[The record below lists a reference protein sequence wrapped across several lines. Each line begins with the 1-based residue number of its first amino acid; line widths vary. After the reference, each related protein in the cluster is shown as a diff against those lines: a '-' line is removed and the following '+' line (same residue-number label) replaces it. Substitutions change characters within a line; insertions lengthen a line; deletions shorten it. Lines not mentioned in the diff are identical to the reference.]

1 MSQAAPTGQQA
12 LSTPRGVRN
21 RATRAVTSLF
31 GVFAGLIGLEHGY
44 LTIHRQTDVQS
55 EPLR

>member
-1 MSQAAPTGQQA
+1 MSQAAPTRQQA
-12 LSTPRGVRN
+12 IPTLGGVRN
-21 RATRAVTSLF
+21 SATRAVASLF